1 MIRCEGL
8 QWGPPG
14 RPLTP
19 PLDLHLAAGS
29 LTAVIGHNGCGK
41 SSLLK
46 VIAGWQAPLA
56 GRVRVEAPRP
66 GGIGVLVQQQAFDR
80 QFPIRLDALVAGGL
94 WSQKHSRAA
103 QRARL
108 EQTLERWQLS
118 GLQALP
124 LEALSGGQL
133 QRALLAR
140 LDLTDARLLLLD
152 EPEAALDAEGQ
163 ALFWQRARQW
173 QAEGRTLLVVSHAVG
188 HLSDWLDNA
197 LLVSAQGC
205 ILAPVS
211 ELRGARLER
220 VA

>member
-56 GRVRVEAPRP
+56 GRARVDAPRQ

-140 LDLTDARLLLLD
+140 LDLTGARLLLLD

>member
-19 PLDLHLAAGS
+19 PLDLHLTAGS

-46 VIAGWQAPLA
+46 VIAGWQAALE
-56 GRVRVEAPRP
+56 GRVRVDAPRQ
-66 GGIGVLVQQQAFDR
+66 GGIGMLVQQQAFDR

-94 WSQKHSRAA
+94 WSQKHSRAT

-140 LDLTDARLLLLD
+140 LDLTGARLLLLD

>member
-56 GRVRVEAPRP
+56 GRVRVKAPRQ

-108 EQTLERWQLS
+108 EQTLERWQLN

-140 LDLTDARLLLLD
+140 LDLTGARLLLLD

>member
-1 MIRCEGL
+1 MIHCQSL

-29 LTAVIGHNGCGK
+29 LTGVIGHNGCGK

-56 GRVRVEAPRP
+56 GRVQVDVPRL
-66 GGIGVLVQQQAFDR
+66 GGIAVLVQQQAFDR
-80 QFPIRLDALVAGGL
+80 QFPISLRELVSAGL
-94 WSQKHSRAA
+94 WKSSDNRT
-103 QRARL
+103 QRQERL
-108 EQTLERWQLS
+108 EQALHTWQLAH
-118 GLQALP
+118 LQELP

-140 LDLTDARLLLLD
+140 LDLTSARVLLLD
-152 EPEAALDAEGQ
+152 EPEAALDEGSQ
-163 ALFWQRARQW
+163 ALFWARTRQW
-173 QAEGRTLLVVSHAVG
+173 QAEGRTLLVVSHAVS
-188 HLSDWLDNA
+188 HLSERLDNA

-205 ILAPVS
+205 ILAPIAQLA
-211 ELRGARLER
+211 ERRLGQ

>member
-1 MIRCEGL
+1 
-8 QWGPPG
+8 
-14 RPLTP
+14 
-19 PLDLHLAAGS
+19 
-29 LTAVIGHNGCGK
+29 
-41 SSLLK
+41 
-46 VIAGWQAPLA
+46 
-56 GRVRVEAPRP
+56 
-66 GGIGVLVQQQAFDR
+66 VLVQQQAFDR

-140 LDLTDARLLLLD
+140 LDLTDARLLLHD

>member
-19 PLDLHLAAGS
+19 ALDLHLTAGS

-56 GRVRVEAPRP
+56 GQVRVEVPRQ
-66 GGIGVLVQQQAFDR
+66 GGIGMLIQQQAFDR

-140 LDLTDARLLLLD
+140 LDLTGARLLLLD

-188 HLSDWLDNA
+188 HLGDWLDNA